1 MNVPDVFDES
11 FQLQFHE
18 LLESRRDVRHFKTD
32 PVPDTVVTELVAL
45 TRLSPSV
52 GFSQPWRFVRVDSA
66 ERREAIHGSFQ
77 RASADALAS
86 YEGERAALYAQL
98 KLAGFREA
106 PVHLAV
112 FCDAATDTGKGLGS
126 KTMPETLAYSTTM
139 AIYTLWLA
147 ARARGI
153 GLGWV
158 SILDPREVER
168 ALDVPDG
175 WRFIAYLCLGYPAGY
190 EKTPELLRAG
200 WEKFDARSTELTIR

>member
-1 MNVPDVFDES
+1 MTVPGVFGES
-11 FQLQFHE
+11 FQRDLYTLF
-18 LLESRRDVRHFKTD
+18 ESRRDVRSFKSD
-32 PVPDTVVTELVAL
+32 PVPDAVVSELVGL

-66 ERREAIHGSFQ
+66 ERRGVVMESFK

-86 YEGERAALYAQL
+86 YEGERAALYARL

-106 PVHLAV
+106 PVHLAA
-112 FCDAATDTGKGLGS
+112 FCDDATDTGKGLGA
-126 KTMPETLAYSTTM
+126 KTMPETRAYSTTM

-153 GLGWV
+153 GMGWV

-168 ALDVPDG
+168 ALDVPEG
-175 WRFIAYLCLGYPAGY
+175 WRFIAYLCLGYPATY
-190 EKTPELLRAG
+190 ENTPELLRAG
-200 WEKFDARSTELTIR
+200 WEDFDPRSTHLTIR